1 MEVHMRFGMLIYN
14 NFEIT
19 NESTDILTYID
30 IMRVY
35 VHSGLFEYYNSFFYT
50 ITDKNLKIII
60 DNLLK
65 DYYKKSHTINDDTH
79 RNVFV
84 GLKIKDCISKDYGLN
99 GKDYFKKVVD
109 EHIIKSPKVGRIMSL
124 VKIEDLYNII
134 RSNSFFNTDNIYLTS
149 YLTKSRVIS
158 RIRIYDDFYDNY
170 RLHTTDKG
178 NPVGNIIRHYK
189 MR

>member
-1 MEVHMRFGMLIYN
+1 MRFAMLIYN

-19 NESTDILTYID
+19 NESTDILTYND
-30 IMRVY
+30 IINVY
-35 VHSGLFEYYNSFFYT
+35 TNLGLCDYYSSFFYK
-50 ITDKNLKIII
+50 IKEKNLRIII

-65 DYYKKSHTINDDTH
+65 DYYKKSHTINDYTH

-109 EHIIKSPKVGRIMSL
+109 EHIIKSPKVGRMMSL

-170 RLHTTDKG
+170 RLQTKDNGKS
-178 NPVGNIIRHYK
+178 VGNVIRHYK

>member
-1 MEVHMRFGMLIYN
+1 MDVHMRFGMLIYN

-65 DYYKKSHTINDDTH
+65 DYYKKN

-84 GLKIKDCISKDYGLN
+84 GLKIKDCISKYYGLN
-99 GKDYFKKVVD
+99 GEDYLKQVVD
-109 EHIIKSPKVGRIMSL
+109 DTIIRTSNVIFFTKKSSQGKKQHSS
-124 VKIEDLYNII
+124 VKIDTLYNIVC
-134 RSNSFFNTDNIYLTS
+134 SNIFFNTDNIYLTS
-149 YLTKSRVIS
+149 YLSKSRFIS
-158 RIRIYDDFYDNY
+158 KLKENNDIYENY
-170 RLHTTDKG
+170 KHYNNTIV
-178 NPVGNIIRHYK
+178 NYK